1 MNMRE
6 EKTMKESLKENQK
19 KELKTNEKGITMVA
33 LVVMIIILI
42 ILALIT
48 IGTITGRLGI
58 LDISKEV
65 AGTYGT
71 EQNRSRLEA
80 LVEDTILKYDIVG
93 EKLTTEKLAEEIE
106 KEDWIKK
113 AEVRKDE
120 DGNPNDILVETED
133 GDNFQVEYDEE
144 TGEKHIHELGK
155 SDGESFPEVEAE
167 YERESTSI
175 KAKAYDKDTGIEKIE
190 IIYGG
195 EIIGSSE
202 GDTGTF
208 KVSKSGIYTIKA
220 TANSGKV
227 AYTTVRV
234 SMKLRAPTIKITS
247 QGKIKN
253 GWYGGDG
260 IPVEVTIS
268 TEDQTVTEVHY
279 MLRGVT
285 QQEDTSVPGQEAR
298 VTITNPGRTI
308 ITGYT
313 KDGAGNESEY
323 VTQDVKYDNVKP
335 RIDKIEAEGEKG
347 NNDWFISDVIVSA
360 EKAEDAN
367 SGVAG
372 YYYFVPT
379 EEDIKSNK
387 IPSIEEMTYVS
398 GQDRKMTVRRN
409 GRTTIL
415 LVIEDKAGNKSDV
428 KTVAVK
434 KDNEPPRPFNVSYT
448 NVGPHS
454 FDISAATTDEH
465 SSVVMYRFF
474 VNLNGE
480 EILKG
485 SSKDG
490 KGTIGEL
497 EPKQTYIVYVEAEDE
512 AGNKRISTNM
522 QVTTKG
528 EVLPPTIELACSY
541 DETNG
546 WYRGDVDV
554 TIRDSSTDDKS
565 DLASITYRVEGAN
578 ELTQRTEPGRIT
590 TFKATEEGIS
600 NVIAFGTGIGGNI
613 TEESTKEIKLD
624 KTAPEVPTINVTGGT
639 DGLNGWYKKGPV
651 TVTINAGEDVKKD
664 GVTDISETK
673 GVIYEITG
681 AMTKTVTNPVQSG
694 IQENIT
700 QDGITTITAQTVDNA
715 GNVSEKCKEVQI
727 KIDSTK
733 PNVPAINIT
742 GGVQSTI
749 DTTWYNSGP
758 ITVTIT
764 AGTDVKQAGVNQVSE
779 TAKIHYSAEGSKV
792 LTDQI
797 STTGSAGFTIT
808 EEGKTTIYAYTEDNA
823 GNVSETVNKIIKLDT
838 KAPAVPV
845 IALSGGA
852 TTNGW
857 YKQNVEVTIT
867 EGTDTAGANEI
878 SGTSGITYSSK
889 GAHTNF
895 SGTNVKS
902 PVTFT
907 ISNNGTTT
915 ITAQTVDKAG
925 NLSGVAKNNVVNKDN
940 ALPTAPT
947 ITLNP
952 PNPNGSNGWYKTGD
966 ITATISA
973 TGKDSHSG
981 PWQIEYIVTKD
992 GASIINTTTDAE
1004 VVMIPITV
1012 NTDGTTVIKAK
1023 TIDKAGN
1030 KSTAEATATVKR
1042 DVTKPTK
1049 ANLTVTDS
1057 DQTTISVTAEGED
1070 TISGV
1075 ASYEFQ
1081 YKKDTETSYKPH
1093 GSIVKTTD
1101 TLATHTYNNLE
1112 PGTTYNLKVIV
1123 TDDAGNQK
1131 TDGTITTQATVRPEP
1146 KIGDYI
1152 DYHPDTEN
1160 YTAVAAYTGYTGD
1173 QDFSTDSTV
1182 HWRIYSLT
1190 PESVELVSASTV
1202 NCDFYLRGANGY
1214 NNAVYLLN
1222 EACRTMYSSTTYGT
1236 QARSLNLKDIEKVT
1250 DYDPTSCPTYGRV
1263 LNIEYSWYAYYP
1275 NIFPHERGQNV
1286 GSGTETPDL
1295 DRSEQNNTY
1304 IGRTQGSTLTVNESY
1319 YNLSFY
1325 ESYGFSEPYEILLSY
1340 SRGMYSSY
1348 LEPYWVATRFVG
1360 AVSPTATF
1368 RCLARSDI
1376 RAQVLPASIPLRIRH
1391 IRSTQV

>member
-1 MNMRE
+1 MIDNI
-6 EKTMKESLKENQK
+6 KENSERKSKTVLSK
-19 KELKTNEKGITMVA
+19 KMYFLGKEARRKQNTEERNTIRSEKGITMVS

-58 LDISKEV
+58 IDISTDV

-155 SDGESFPEVEAE
+155 SDGESFPKVEAE

-175 KAKAYDKDTGIEKIE
+175 KAKAYDEDTGIEKIE

-195 EIIGSSE
+195 EVVGTQE
-202 GDTGTF
+202 GDTAEF
-208 KVSKSGIYTIKA
+208 KVSKSGTYTVKA

-234 SMKLRAPTIKITS
+234 SMKLRAPTIRITS
-247 QGKIKN
+247 QGKIQN

-268 TEDQTVTEVHY
+268 TEDKTVTEVHY

-285 QQEDTSVPGQEAR
+285 QQDDTSVPGREAR

-313 KDGAGNESEY
+313 KDGEGNESEY

-372 YYYFVPT
+372 YYFWIPT

-600 NVIAFGTGIGGNI
+600 NVIAFGTGIGVGI
-613 TEESTKEIKLD
+613 TEEREKEIKID
-624 KTAPEVPTINVTGGT
+624 KTAPKVPTIEVTGAT
-639 DGLNGWYKKGPV
+639 PVNNGWYKGGPV

-664 GVTDISETK
+664 GVTDISETN
-673 GVIYEITG
+673 GVLFQIDHLGHQTTDEF
-681 AMTKTVTNPVQSG
+681 SG
-694 IQENIT
+694 PGNMSAVRRILA
-700 QDGITTITAQTVDNA
+700 DGTTIITAQTVDYA
-715 GNVSEKCKEVQI
+715 GNVSESCEEVHVQI
-727 KIDSTK
+727 D
-733 PNVPAINIT
+733 
-742 GGVQSTI
+742 
-749 DTTWYNSGP
+749 
-758 ITVTIT
+758 
-764 AGTDVKQAGVNQVSE
+764 
-779 TAKIHYSAEGSKV
+779 
-792 LTDQI
+792 
-797 STTGSAGFTIT
+797 
-808 EEGKTTIYAYTEDNA
+808 
-823 GNVSETVNKIIKLDT
+823 
-838 KAPAVPV
+838 
-845 IALSGGA
+845 
-852 TTNGW
+852 
-857 YKQNVEVTIT
+857 
-867 EGTDTAGANEI
+867 
-878 SGTSGITYSSK
+878 
-889 GAHTNF
+889 
-895 SGTNVKS
+895 
-902 PVTFT
+902 
-907 ISNNGTTT
+907 
-915 ITAQTVDKAG
+915 
-925 NLSGVAKNNVVNKDN
+925 GVA
-940 ALPTAPT
+940 PEIPT
-947 ITLNP
+947 IALNP
-952 PNPNGSNGWYKTGD
+952 PTPNGSNGWYKQD
-966 ITATISA
+966 NITVTILA
-973 TGKDSHSG
+973 EGKDSQSG
-981 PWQIEYIVTKD
+981 AWQIEYTVGAETK
-992 GASIINTTTDAE
+992 
-1004 VVMIPITV
+1004 ITPEGTLTQTILV
-1012 NTDGTTVIKAK
+1012 DTDGTTTIKAK

-1030 KSTAEATATVKR
+1030 KSTEEATSTINR
-1042 DVTKPTK
+1042 DVTPPGT
-1049 ANLTVTDS
+1049 ATLSVSAYDE
-1057 DQTTISVTAEGED
+1057 TTITVQATGADVT
-1070 TISGV
+1070 SGI
-1075 ASYEFQ
+1075 ASYQFQ
-1081 YKKDTETSYKPH
+1081 YKLSSETTWQNHGTAISTNAGSQTHIYTDLTANTEY
-1093 GSIVKTTD
+1093 D
-1101 TLATHTYNNLE
+1101 LR
-1112 PGTTYNLKVIV
+1112 VIV
-1123 TDDAGNQK
+1123 TDKAGTPKAGTSIPQK
-1131 TDGTITTQATVRPEP
+1131 TELKLKVGDYVDYIPDDASYTWSGSLGGRPSDSLITTESKR
-1146 KIGDYI
+1146 
-1152 DYHPDTEN
+1152 
-1160 YTAVAAYTGYTGD
+1160 
-1173 QDFSTDSTV
+1173 
-1182 HWRIYSLT
+1182 WRIFRIEADFLL
-1190 PESVELVSASTV
+1190 LVPST
-1202 NCDFYLRGANGY
+1202 R
-1214 NNAVYLLN
+1214 
-1222 EACRTMYSSTTYGT
+1222 
-1236 QARSLNLKDIEKVT
+1236 
-1250 DYDPTSCPTYGRV
+1250 
-1263 LNIEYSWYAYYP
+1263 
-1275 NIFPHERGQNV
+1275 
-1286 GSGTETPDL
+1286 L
-1295 DRSEQNNTY
+1295 DND
-1304 IGRTQGSTLTVNESY
+1304 VP
-1319 YNLSFY
+1319 F
-1325 ESYGFSEPYEILLSY
+1325 
-1340 SRGMYSSY
+1340 
-1348 LEPYWVATRFVG
+1348 
-1360 AVSPTATF
+1360 F
-1368 RCLARSDI
+1368 RWPGWL
-1376 RAQVLPASIPLRIRH
+1376 
-1391 IRSTQV
+1391 